1 MALLFIKEVV
11 VSLFYTARDF
21 TEVKC
26 EEVKNYI
33 HSFDYERVLLNAL
46 LAYNKIHIF
55 INGACKNVYD
65 RSRFVRNVHTLV
77 NYTGL
82 FLVALV
88 MDRRIEP
95 LESNWLAL
103 STLYKK
109 FYSDMNFSYVYNDY
123 YTYLHKK
130 LPFEKSIDEFCEFFE
145 SAKAN
150 SILENSAGE
159 CLVTMKHG
167 DFYVHRIFT
176 RYNYVKPDLSKT
188 EKSNIEFLNIEY
200 MSEGLVSPLILKLD
214 KEHFMVGNEILSMA
228 FVKRLIE
235 YQVRSDFFDDA
246 YTLSIMDNNV
256 DTFELSYDEY
266 ILVEKDGYKIIKQK

>member
-1 MALLFIKEVV
+1 MALLFLKEVV
-11 VSLFYTARDF
+11 VSLFYTVNDF
-21 TEVKC
+21 TLMKY

-33 HSFDYERVLLNAL
+33 NNFDYERVLLNAVII
-46 LAYNKIHIF
+46 YSKIHSTMC
-55 INGACKNVYD
+55 NACKYAYAN
-65 RSRFVRNVHTLV
+65 SRFVRNVHTIL
-77 NYTGL
+77 NYTGV

-95 LESNWLAL
+95 LESNWLVL

-123 YTYLHKK
+123 YTYLHKS
-130 LPFEKSIDEFCEFFE
+130 LPLEESIEEFREFFE

-159 CLVTMKHG
+159 CLVTMKHD

-176 RYNYVKPDLSKT
+176 RYTNVKPDLSKI

-200 MSEGLVSPLILKLD
+200 ISPGAVSPLVLKLGN
-214 KEHFMVGNEILSMA
+214 EHFMVGNEILSMA

-235 YQVRSDFFDDA
+235 YQVRSDFFDDD
-246 YTLSIMDNNV
+246 YKLKIMDNNV
-256 DTFELSYDEY
+256 DIFELSYDEY